1 MKILVIGSGFI
12 ATPVIERLQSE
23 GHELLVYT
31 RTPSVGI
38 DCRQIQGDIFNFEEF
53 LGVLAWKPQV
63 IIHTAWVTIPGLY
76 REDES
81 NIRYA
86 QFTIDLAEYVSF
98 SDVEHLIVL
107 GSCAEYGLQVGPSRA
122 GVTALTPRSLY
133 GIQKVIAFNS
143 AMSSMQESQSRLTW
157 ARIFYPFGVSQH
169 KDRLIPHLIKSVK
182 NGETIELADTS
193 SQYDWITTR
202 DIASAISWV
211 LQNNL
216 PLAIDIGT
224 SFGYTN
230 LELLEIIVKL
240 SGSKTE
246 LPMQQ
251 VDDLHA
257 KEVCVV
263 DKNSSLLG
271 SGWLPKDSLLKGL
284 EWVFNS

>member
-38 DCRQIQGDIFNFEEF
+38 DCQQIQGDIFSFEEF

-63 IIHTAWVTIPGLY
+63 IIHTAWVTVPGLY
-76 REDES
+76 REDIT

-86 QFTIDLAEYVSF
+86 QFTIDLAKYVSF

-107 GSCAEYGLQVGPSRA
+107 GSCAEYGLQVAPSRA
-122 GVTALTPRSLY
+122 GVTALAPRNMY
-133 GIQKVIAFNS
+133 GQQKVIAFNS
-143 AMSSMQESQSRLTW
+143 ATSLMQKSQSRLTW
-157 ARIFYPFGVSQH
+157 ARIFYPYGVAQH
-169 KDRLIPHLIKSVK
+169 KNRLIPHLINCIK
-182 NGETIELADTS
+182 NEDAIQLSDTS
-193 SQYDWITTR
+193 SLYDWITTR
-202 DIASAISWV
+202 DIASAISWA

-216 PLAIDIGT
+216 PLEIDIGT

-230 LELLEIIVKL
+230 LEVLKIIEKL
-240 SGSKTE
+240 SSTKAE
-246 LPMQQ
+246 LQLQ
-251 VDDLHA
+251 NLEGLNA

-263 DKNSSLLG
+263 DKNSALLA
-271 SGWLPKDSLLKGL
+271 SGWLPKDSLSLGL